1 MNMPIISVIVPV
13 YKGEKYLPE
22 CIESILCQTFGDFE
36 LLLLDDGSPDRSG
49 EICDEYA
56 KKDCR
61 INVIH
66 KHNEGINATRKAGV
80 LAAKGEWIAF
90 CDDDDTMPN
99 FALEHLY
106 SLHQGTDVVI
116 GFPDEPNQNKTL
128 SLDECRRNMI
138 TARLLPPA
146 PWAKLYR
153 REIMTERM
161 FDFPRG
167 IDGCEDMIM
176 NLRILFSIERAPH
189 ILYEK
194 VYNFRRNAFS
204 VSHTK
209 KASLDYEFAFDLAR
223 EQSIPT
229 ELLGDYM
236 KEICW
241 SRINGINKVAY
252 ESPELVADGSHEF
265 LKKTK
270 EDAKKYRYRL
280 NLQEWV
286 LLNCR
291 NKYIVKFA
299 AFLRVFRNFLQY
311 RLGLNN

>member
-1 MNMPIISVIVPV
+1 MPIISVIVPV
-13 YKGEKYLPE
+13 YMGENYLAE
-22 CIESILCQTFGDFE
+22 CIESILCQTFSDFE

-49 EICDEYA
+49 VICDEYA
-56 KKDCR
+56 KTDNR
-61 INVIH
+61 IRVVH
-66 KHNEGINATRKAGV
+66 KQNEGINATRKAGV
-80 LAAKGEWIAF
+80 ELAKGEWIAF

-99 FALEHLY
+99 YALERLF
-106 SLHQGTDVVI
+106 SLHQDTDVVI
-116 GFPDEPNQNKTL
+116 GFPEKPNNNKEL
-128 SLDECRRNMI
+128 SLIECRRNII
-138 TARLLPPA
+138 TARLLPPT

-153 REIMTERM
+153 KSVLTEWV
-161 FDFPRG
+161 FDFPRD

-176 NLRILFSIERAPH
+176 NIRIMFSINRAPR

-194 VYNFRRNAFS
+194 VYNFRRNLVS

-209 KASLDYEFAFDLAR
+209 RASLDYEYVFDLAR
-223 EQSIPT
+223 EQSIPA

-265 LKKTK
+265 IKKTK
-270 EDAKKYRYRL
+270 AGVKKYGYRL

-291 NKYIVKFA
+291 NKHIVKFA
-299 AFLRVFRNFLQY
+299 AFLRVFRNYLQY
-311 RLGLNN
+311 RLGLSN

>member
-1 MNMPIISVIVPV
+1 MSMPIISVIVPV

-22 CIESILCQTFGDFE
+22 CIESILSQTFSDFE

-49 EICDEYA
+49 AICDEYA
-56 KKDCR
+56 KKDYR
-61 INVIH
+61 IRVIH
-66 KHNEGINATRKAGV
+66 KQNEGINATRKTGV
-80 LAAKGEWIAF
+80 MAAKGEWIAF
-90 CDDDDTMPN
+90 CDDDDTMPD

-106 SLHQGTDVVI
+106 SLCQDTDVVI

-128 SLDECRRNMI
+128 NLDKCRRNMI

-153 REIMTERM
+153 REILSEWV

-176 NLRILFSIERAPH
+176 NLRIMFSIERAPH
-189 ILYEK
+189 ILYKK

-209 KASLDYEFAFDLAR
+209 KASLDYEYVFDLAR
-223 EQSIPT
+223 EQSIPA
-229 ELLGDYM
+229 ELLDDYM

-265 LKKTK
+265 IKKTK
-270 EDAKKYRYRL
+270 AGVKKYGYRL

-291 NKYIVKFA
+291 NKHIVKFA
-299 AFLRVFRNFLQY
+299 AFLRVFRNYLQY
-311 RLGLNN
+311 RLGLSN